1 MIGKYIDCMAEAV
14 AKNQVAIGI
23 GGFCNGMLGP
33 RATFNKECQAL
44 LMCSEGG
51 DVLGQNR

>member
-14 AKNQVAIGI
+14 AKNQGAIGI
-23 GGFCNGMLGP
+23 GDVRNGMLGP

-51 DVLGQNR
+51 DVLRQNR